1 MLPTTPRYR
10 VDCIRQTA
18 WGADMSAYKHIM
30 LAVDF
35 SNATEIL
42 VQRAL
47 TLRQFCGA
55 DLSLVHVIEPVVI
68 DPSYDVFPAMPLG
81 LEQEVADRAQQEL
94 ERLAARLGVATERCH
109 VVVGSTKNEIL
120 RCAGE
125 HAADLIVVG
134 SHGRHGVALLLGS
147 TANAVLHGAPCDV
160 LAVRIK

>member
-1 MLPTTPRYR
+1 M
-10 VDCIRQTA
+10 
-18 WGADMSAYKHIM
+18 GAYKHIL

-35 SNATEIL
+35 SSATETL
-42 VQRAL
+42 AAKALELRA
-47 TLRQFCGA
+47 FCSA
-55 DLSLVHVIEPVVI
+55 ELSLVHVIEPVVI
-68 DPSYDVFPAMPLG
+68 DPSYDVFPAVPLG
-81 LEQEVADRAQQEL
+81 LEQEVAAKAQQEL
-94 ERLAARLGVATERCH
+94 NHLGERLGVAAERCH
-109 VVVGSTKNEIL
+109 VVLGATKNEIL

>member
-1 MLPTTPRYR
+1 
-10 VDCIRQTA
+10 
-18 WGADMSAYKHIM
+18 MSVYKHIL

-35 SNATEIL
+35 SNATEVL

-55 DLSLVHVIEPVVI
+55 ELSLLHVVEPVVI
-68 DPSYDVFPAMPLG
+68 DPSYDVFPAVPLG
-81 LEQEVADRAQQEL
+81 LEQEVADKARAEL
-94 ERLAARLGVATERCH
+94 LRLASRLDVAPERCH
-109 VVVGSTKNEIL
+109 VLLGATKNEIL
-120 RCAGE
+120 RCAQDQ
-125 HAADLIVVG
+125 AVDLIVVG